1 MSAIPLK
8 CLETVLN
15 TAEYPSWNTSW
26 PRVTITHLPSP
37 EGVNLEAA
45 ELQRVV
51 GLPGYLYAGIKMTS
65 EVHKTPGDGSPTMA
79 KLEVSVMEKFE
90 KAGRTGYRVAW
101 KGVGIPFFLFHME
114 RVQEFV
120 ETEIEGKVVTE
131 YYCWETFG
139 GLLSY
144 AVRWLMGKQ
153 LEAGFM
159 RILGQ
164 LPAQTSPFRQ
174 PRYPGDLKW
183 LQSTKNEGS
192 MTHLSSRIPY
202 LIGPLIGFLDWKALR
217 TTHSIGFA
225 YKGTKKK
232 ADDVSDEQVL
242 DHSQDCTGPNEEQS
256 ADGGKEMTG
265 CTGNMTLLKSA
276 RPNSLAKDGTLPS
289 G

>member
-1 MSAIPLK
+1 MASIPLNQPARCGGPIPVLTQGFGTFPGFSISCSTIMSATPLK
-8 CLETVLN
+8 CLEAVLN

-26 PRVTITHLPSP
+26 PRVTITHSPSP

-65 EVHKTPGDGSPTMA
+65 EVHKIPGDGSPTMA
-79 KLEVSVMEKFE
+79 KLEVSVMERFE

-144 AVRWLMGKQ
+144 AVRWLMGQQ
-153 LEAGFM
+153 LEKAFM
-159 RILGQ
+159 R
-164 LPAQTSPFRQ
+164 
-174 PRYPGDLKW
+174 W
-183 LQSTKNEGS
+183 
-192 MTHLSSRIPY
+192 M
-202 LIGPLIGFLDWKALR
+202 
-217 TTHSIGFA
+217 
-225 YKGTKKK
+225 
-232 ADDVSDEQVL
+232 
-242 DHSQDCTGPNEEQS
+242 EE
-256 ADGGKEMTG
+256 
-265 CTGNMTLLKSA
+265 LKSVA
-276 RPNSLAKDGTLPS
+276 EKIS
-289 G
+289 